1 MFTEF
6 LERVFSVMTNPW
18 MFLLGCLVTFLL
30 CVAAAFFEK
39 LKLNKF
45 TLTIGDIIIYFM
57 LTCFSWY
64 GLIIATV
71 VCLITNTTW
80 LNKVIKR
87 F

>member
-1 MFTEF
+1 MITEF
-6 LERVFSVMTNPW
+6 LERVFGVMTNPW
-18 MFLLGCLVTFLL
+18 MFFLGCIVTLLL

-39 LKLNKF
+39 LKLKKF
-45 TLTIGDIIIYFM
+45 TLTVGDIIIYIM

-71 VCLITNTTW
+71 VCLITNTPW